1 MSEIFDTENPLSDFA
16 STLLGSF
23 LPTPG
28 KTCAHESE
36 ATSNIYP
43 AFLAAQCEIE
53 AVKKNAI
60 NEHIGK
66 SYADLTAVIEALKPV
81 LPKHGLG
88 YIQKPQPSVDSE
100 ARLTT
105 RVIHTSGEWFECTIT
120 VPAVVLNKS
129 GMEIF
134 NAQSYGAAM
143 TYARRYSLSAIFN
156 LAQEDNDGEMGQ
168 HDLDSDDLDADMDGE
183 SIQQRLENAKS
194 MQELLK
200 VMNELTTKQQIPYR
214 EFFKQRIASFKKSP
228 AKTARKRTAK

>member
-105 RVIHTSGEWFECTIT
+105 RVIHTSGEWLECTIT
-120 VPAVVLNKS
+120 VPAGVLNKS

-134 NAQSYGAAM
+134 NA
-143 TYARRYSLSAIFN
+143 
-156 LAQEDNDGEMGQ
+156 
-168 HDLDSDDLDADMDGE
+168 
-183 SIQQRLENAKS
+183 
-194 MQELLK
+194 
-200 VMNELTTKQQIPYR
+200 
-214 EFFKQRIASFKKSP
+214 
-228 AKTARKRTAK
+228 